1 MTKSPLTSGNLY
13 IKLFILPIYKMVC
26 FECGFFTILQQNLT
40 IMLMVACLI
49 PKRVYTDLSV
59 QDKEGVRHGKRP
71 NHVLA
76 GSLGTCCNGNV
87 YYL

>member
-1 MTKSPLTSGNLY
+1 
-13 IKLFILPIYKMVC
+13 MVC
-26 FECGFFTILQQNLT
+26 FEHGFFTILQQNPT

-59 QDKEGVRHGKRP
+59 QDKEDVRHGKRP
-71 NHVLA
+71 DHVLA
-76 GSLGTCCNGNV
+76 GSLGACCNGNV